1 MLKNTLLQNAR
12 RQMGWTQQQLADFA
26 ELSLST
32 VERAERGEKIR
43 MDSVRRLC
51 ICLQKK
57 PVELGLSL
65 TDRLDE
71 TQTLPSE
78 QLHVVPYNDYLS
90 VLEEEMRLR
99 WSLYHTGGTQ
109 LVYQGLN
116 AWVQQIAKCAN
127 HLQGSD
133 LYERS
138 LAVLSMGY
146 QLQGSV
152 FRDMM
157 LFTEANIAHRKA
169 FLIADKLFHPEL
181 IAAALGREGVTLNH
195 QERPLEAIA
204 CFNRALET
212 IKHLGYIK
220 LEGYIYQ
227 GLSEAQAKAQ
237 QRQESNRSIGLAEK
251 NFEFQSLSPENNFT
265 QYNLSSLTA
274 QKGVNSVLLHN
285 YKEAINQIDTS
296 LAQYNPTHMRGRARL
311 LIQKA
316 EAYYG
321 LGTVDAS
328 VHYAQDAFLLAN
340 SIGSSK
346 IISKVKDLHRKLLQS
361 PWRKDQYVTDLG
373 DILTGEK

>member
-1 MLKNTLLQNAR
+1 VKNTLLQTAR

-32 VERAERGEKIR
+32 VERAERGETIR
-43 MDSVRRLC
+43 IDSVRRLC

-65 TDRLDE
+65 TTRLHE
-71 TQTLPSE
+71 THNLPSE
-78 QLHVVPYNDYLS
+78 QLHFVSYNDYLL
-90 VLEEEMRLR
+90 VLEEEMKLR

-109 LVYQGLN
+109 LVFLGLN
-116 AWVQQIAKCAN
+116 TWIQQIAKCAN
-127 HLQGSD
+127 QLKNDD
-133 LYERS
+133 LHESS
-138 LAVLSMGY
+138 LRLLSMGY

-152 FRDMM
+152 LRDMM
-157 LFTEANIAHRKA
+157 LFTEANMAHRKA
-169 FLIADKLFHPEL
+169 LLIADRLFHPEL
-181 IAAALGREGVTLNH
+181 IAAALVREGVTLNH
-195 QERPLEAIA
+195 QDRPIEAII

-212 IKHLGYIK
+212 IKHLGYTK

-227 GLSEAQAKAQ
+227 GLSEAQAKAL
-237 QRQESNRSIGLAEK
+237 QRQECNRSIGLAEK
-251 NFEFQSLSPENNFT
+251 NFELQSLSPENNLT

-285 YKEAINQIDTS
+285 YKEAIDQIDTS
-296 LAQYNPTHMRGRARL
+296 LAQYNPTHTRGRARL

-328 VHYAQDAFLLAN
+328 VRYAQGAFQLAN

-346 IISKVKDLHRKLLQS
+346 IISKVKDLHRKLVQS
-361 PWRKDQYVTDLG
+361 PWRKDQYVTDLS